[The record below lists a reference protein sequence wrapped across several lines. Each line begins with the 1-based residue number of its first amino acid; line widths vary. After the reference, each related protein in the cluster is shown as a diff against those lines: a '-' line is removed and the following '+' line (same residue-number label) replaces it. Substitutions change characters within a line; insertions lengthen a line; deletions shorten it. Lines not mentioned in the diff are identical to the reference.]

1 MKNKKYVITTDYKSG
16 GLFSAVFSFECD
28 SDTFRKMDK
37 IDLLHSYLVSQVILS
52 FNDEDYE
59 TDFSQ
64 PYILSDTVETVKNVV
79 NSVKRQAGGKRFD
92 ERLSQTLTAIEEQ
105 FPEETK
111 EIKQLVEDK
120 TKIVCTSF
128 FVPQILNSLIQ
139 EYELSESKKSKYLV
153 SINLHEFVNTSPGNG
168 QAVAIDF
175 FSSFKEDSGKL
186 KLGIKNKKKLES
198 LLETIRQTL
207 QLNMISNGEFPK
219 YLEQREAKHNNTQI
233 DDNQTQEG
241 QTPQE

>member
-28 SDTFRKMDK
+28 SDAFRKMDK
-37 IDLLHSYLVSQVILS
+37 TDLLHSYMVSQVILS
-52 FNDEDYE
+52 FNNEDYE

-79 NSVKRQAGGKRFD
+79 NSVKLQAGGKRFD
-92 ERLSQTLTAIEEQ
+92 ETLSKTLSAIEEQ

-139 EYELSESKKSKYLV
+139 DYELSESKKSKYLV
-153 SINLHEFVNTSPGNG
+153 SINLHEFVNTSHGTG
-168 QAVAIDF
+168 QAVVIDF
-175 FSSFKEDSGKL
+175 FSSVKENDGKL
-186 KLGIKNKKKLES
+186 NLGLKNKKKLEG
-198 LLETIRQTL
+198 LLETIKQTL

>member
-37 IDLLHSYLVSQVILS
+37 TDLLHSYLVSQVILS

-64 PYILSDTVETVKNVV
+64 PYILSDTVETVKDVV

-92 ERLSQTLTAIEEQ
+92 EKLSQTLTAIEEQ

-153 SINLHEFVNTSPGNG
+153 SINLHEFVNASPGTG

-186 KLGIKNKKKLES
+186 NLGTKNKKKLEI
-198 LLETIRQTL
+198 LLQTIKQTL

>member
-37 IDLLHSYLVSQVILS
+37 TDLLHSYLVSQVILS

-153 SINLHEFVNTSPGNG
+153 SINLHEFVNTSPGIG
-168 QAVAIDF
+168 QAIAIDF
-175 FSSFKEDSGKL
+175 FSSFKEGSGKL
-186 KLGIKNKKKLES
+186 NLGLKNKKKLES
-198 LLETIRQTL
+198 LLETIKQTL

>member
-16 GLFSAVFSFECD
+16 GLFSAVFSFECSAD
-28 SDTFRKMDK
+28 AFRKMEK
-37 IDLLHSYLVSQVILS
+37 TDLLHSYMVSQIILS

-92 ERLSQTLTAIEEQ
+92 ETLSKTMEAIEEQ

-111 EIKQLVEDK
+111 NIKELVEDK

-128 FVPQILNSLIQ
+128 FVPQILNSLAQ
-139 EYELSESKKSKYLV
+139 DYELSESKKSKYLV
-153 SINLHEFVNTSPGNG
+153 SINLHEFVNMSPGTG
-168 QAVAIDF
+168 QAVVIDF
-175 FSSFKEDSGKL
+175 ISSVKENDGRL
-186 KLGIKNKKKLES
+186 NLGSKNQKKLEG
-198 LLETIRQTL
+198 LLDTLKQTL

-219 YLEQREAKHNNTQI
+219 YLEQKQAKYKNTEI

-241 QTPQE
+241 ETPQE

>member
-37 IDLLHSYLVSQVILS
+37 TDLLHSYLVSQVILS
-52 FNDEDYE
+52 FNNEDYE

-153 SINLHEFVNTSPGNG
+153 SINLHEFVNTTPGTG
-168 QAVAIDF
+168 QAVVIDF
-175 FSSFKEDSGKL
+175 FSSVKENDGKL
-186 KLGIKNKKKLES
+186 NLGLKNKKKLES
-198 LLETIRQTL
+198 LLETIKQTL